1 MLLLIIK
8 RKKKIYNVII
18 YIYRERFYMYY
29 ITYVC
34 DIYMNSKRPQVA
46 QKCTLIIGTKT
57 ITWKLVFLVYLTQ

>member
-1 MLLLIIK
+1 
-8 RKKKIYNVII
+8 
-18 YIYRERFYMYY
+18 MYY